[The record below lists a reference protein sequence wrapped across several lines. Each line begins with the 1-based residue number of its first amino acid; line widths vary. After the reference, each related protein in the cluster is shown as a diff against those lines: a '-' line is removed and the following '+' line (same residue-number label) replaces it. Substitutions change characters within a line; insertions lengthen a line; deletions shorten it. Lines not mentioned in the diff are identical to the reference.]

1 MDIDTWRSTYGGFV
15 ARARTILAPSQ
26 DVARR
31 FQAFMPAASI
41 RYVPHTDIASH
52 GTLPAPRPTALGAN
66 APLKVVVVGALS
78 PIKGADVL
86 EDVAA
91 LAAHNNSQVEFHLL
105 GYAYRDLKVQPSA
118 RLQVHGAYNEEDLP
132 RLLAELQPDLA
143 WFPAQWPETYS
154 YTLSASLQAG
164 LPVVGPDL
172 GAFPERLSGRS
183 WSWVR
188 RWNSSTADWLAFFE
202 DVRRDHFVDGTP
214 PAAPAG
220 PSWLAETPHASWS
233 YERDYLAN
241 LPVAPLPQADQTTP
255 MADLMVRQEK
265 HSAGTIQR
273 PHPKQKLLSTLV
285 RLRSAP
291 VLRSVARAIPLRW
304 QTRVK
309 NWLRA

>member
-1 MDIDTWRSTYGGFV
+1 
-15 ARARTILAPSQ
+15 
-26 DVARR
+26 
-31 FQAFMPAASI
+31 
-41 RYVPHTDIASH
+41 
-52 GTLPAPRPTALGAN
+52 
-66 APLKVVVVGALS
+66 
-78 PIKGADVL
+78 
-86 EDVAA
+86 
-91 LAAHNNSQVEFHLL
+91 
-105 GYAYRDLKVQPSA
+105 
-118 RLQVHGAYNEEDLP
+118 VHGAYNEEDLP

-188 RWNSSTADWLAFFE
+188 RWNTSTADWLAFFE
-202 DVRRDHFVDGTP
+202 DVRRGHFVDGTP